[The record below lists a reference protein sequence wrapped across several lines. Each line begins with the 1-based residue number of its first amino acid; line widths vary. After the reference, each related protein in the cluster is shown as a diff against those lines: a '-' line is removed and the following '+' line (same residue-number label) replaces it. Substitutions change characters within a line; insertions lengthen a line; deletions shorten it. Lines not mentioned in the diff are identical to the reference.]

1 MIFTSLSRRLDM
13 LQISFRLPS
22 LRDPTLA
29 FCKIITIKTRKKQQ
43 KKNLCSI
50 YIIIFQ
56 FPFIQIVFP
65 LI

>member
-1 MIFTSLSRRLDM
+1 M

-56 FPFIQIVFP
+56 FLFIQIVFP